1 MVGMVVLML
10 AVSMIGC
17 SQFALE
23 GLRHERAVPANGAA
37 EQSES
42 NLPAIKALLAGERQ
56 QFRAV
61 FTPIN
66 RADSPVATPV
76 VAPDDVTSSSSSP
89 IVRVED
95 LTSAHLLRMFLV
107 APDLS
112 AKASQYAPHVRPLVP
127 TTRSSADA
135 PSQDRPA
142 VPPYTF
148 FAPTG
153 SAYPGSIRCVP
164 DYLGGQRCRNSP

>member
-1 MVGMVVLML
+1 MVGLLVLIL

-23 GLRHERAVPANGAA
+23 GVSREPAVQAHGAD
-37 EQSES
+37 EQPES

-61 FTPIN
+61 LTPIN
-66 RADSPVATPV
+66 RGGSR
-76 VAPDDVTSSSSSP
+76 SLFQSSP
-89 IVRVED
+89 TDDAAPSSASPTSRSED
-95 LTSAHLLRMFLV
+95 LTSARHLHTLLL
-107 APDLS
+107 APQPS
-112 AKASQYAPHVRPLVP
+112 TRASQQTPHVQLPVP
-127 TTRSSADA
+127 TTRSTADYS
-135 PSQDRPA
+135 PQDRPL

-153 SAYPGSIRCVP
+153 SAYPGTIRCVP
-164 DYLGGQRCRNSP
+164 DYLGGQRCHNSP